1 MKSHEETTVSQNI
14 TKARLGNYKSSR
26 LQDLN
31 CLYFFRQTVKKME
44 ICLVT
49 ARYKKLNR

>member
-14 TKARLGNYKSSR
+14 TKDRLGNYKSSR

-31 CLYFFRQTVKKME
+31 CLYFFPPNRIKIE